1 MLGTGHDEVCLCP
14 TADPLATQTPCT
26 RFGSSSACANR
37 PPAPLDVDDGLTCMA
52 FARLLRTC
60 SKSSTSAD
68 MLREYQISLARFLA
82 LCTFLQT
89 VGVTLGTR
97 SSLRLAAQRR
107 RRIHVAATSA
117 TETCSCASFPRG
129 HPLALR
135 WTSQRRAPSGFRSHG
150 GGGLHEA
157 DRHRRLLLCGWL
169 VPTNERAPRDFPP
182 GQTLGTVREQRQL
195 LPASLLL

>member
-68 MLREYQISLARFLA
+68 MLREYQVSLARFLA

-117 TETCSCASFPRG
+117 TETYSCASFSRG
-129 HPLALR
+129 HPLAR
-135 WTSQRRAPSGFRSHG
+135 G
-150 GGGLHEA
+150 GPVRDEHRVAFGAMEVVGCMKQTGIGAYCYVGGL
-157 DRHRRLLLCGWL
+157 RR
-169 VPTNERAPRDFPP
+169 PTSAHARDGPPERAIEGRCS
-182 GQTLGTVREQRQL
+182 GL
-195 LPASLLL
+195 